1 MSDLNNPDLDKA
13 GLTKSDLTKSG
24 LTKSQNSPASKLAR
38 SHRRVATTVAGVSLL
53 MLGMSFAAVPLYAM
67 FCAATGYGGTPRIA
81 KEEASTRG
89 ERTLTVRFDANV
101 GGGIDWTFEPEIPLM
116 RLRTGDT
123 ATVFYKATNHSSKPV
138 TGIATYNVAPDQVG
152 SYFNKIS
159 CFCFT
164 EQTLGPGETM
174 EMPVVFFLDPALEK
188 EESMNKVQS
197 LTLSYTFMPV
207 KQKSSPVTA
216 ASGPGKTNL

>member
-1 MSDLNNPDLDKA
+1 MTSPDRQAPHAAA
-13 GLTKSDLTKSG
+13 GG
-24 LTKSQNSPASKLAR
+24 ARPAEAARPGR
-38 SHRRVATTVAGVSLL
+38 SHRRVGLAIAGVSLL

-67 FCAATGYGGTPRIA
+67 FCATTGYGGTPRVA
-81 KEEASTRG
+81 REAAPNRG

-101 GGGIDWTFEPEIPLM
+101 GGGIDWSFEPEIGSL

-123 ATVFYKATNHSSKPV
+123 ATVYYKATNHSRHPV
-138 TGIATYNVAPDQVG
+138 TGVAIYNVAPDQVG

-164 EQTLGPGETM
+164 EQTLGAGETV

-188 EESMNKVQS
+188 ETSMNNVES
-197 LTLSYTFMPV
+197 LTLSYTFMPA
-207 KQKSSPVTA
+207 QRKSPPVTA
-216 ASGPGKTNL
+216 ASNAAKANL